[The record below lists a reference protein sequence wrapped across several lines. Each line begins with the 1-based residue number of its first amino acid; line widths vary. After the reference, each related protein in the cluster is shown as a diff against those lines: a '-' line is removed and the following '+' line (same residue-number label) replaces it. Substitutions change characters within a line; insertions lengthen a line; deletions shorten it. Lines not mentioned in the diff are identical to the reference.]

1 MKNLLMVFAFLFM
14 TSVFAKNEIDV
25 TNVTIKALPPTSK
38 VTAIY
43 FTIKNNTNKPIT
55 LERINGKFAENFEL
69 HDMKTEKGVM
79 KMAKLNSVLIEEKSS
94 ISFDRHGKHVMV
106 FDPISPIKADQKYGI
121 ELVFTNGK
129 TIYAEALGVNP

>member
-1 MKNLLMVFAFLFM
+1 MKFFLMLAVFLVSLSA
-14 TSVFAKNEIDV
+14 FAKNEIDV

-43 FTIKNNTNKPIT
+43 FTIHNNTNKPIT
-55 LERINGKFAENFEL
+55 LEKINAKFAENFEI

-79 KMAKLNSVLIEEKSS
+79 KMTKLNNVLIEEKSS
-94 ISFDRHGKHVMV
+94 VTFDKHGKHVMV
-106 FDPISPIKADQKYGI
+106 FDPFEPIRAQQKYGI

-129 TIYAEALGVNP
+129 TVYAEAMGVNP